1 MKRYKSF
8 LLYGLLLCGVLSCE
22 KPVIPGAEVEDGNLV
37 ISLMSIEQ
45 IPFSGAT
52 TRSEESEYF
61 NRLNF
66 AVYDSLGPQVR
77 KSNQQSGDKNFGT
90 ATFQLEPGKYK
101 VVVLAH
107 SSNGNP
113 SMTDYKKIQFKNDY
127 GFTDTFLCY
136 DSVEIG
142 DTPVNLPANP
152 KRIVSLC
159 RFVISDT
166 IPSDVSRMR
175 FLYTGGSGSLDATT
189 GLGCVKSRQNE
200 FFDVEPGTAPT
211 TFDLYT
217 FLHGDEGTIHLQA
230 TAYDEEDN
238 VLTDREFDIPLKRRK
253 MTKVSGQYFNTSSAG
268 LTITISLDPEWE
280 GEEEISY

>member
-1 MKRYKSF
+1 M
-8 LLYGLLLCGVLSCE
+8 
-22 KPVIPGAEVEDGNLV
+22 
-37 ISLMSIEQ
+37 
-45 IPFSGAT
+45 
-52 TRSEESEYF
+52 
-61 NRLNF
+61 
-66 AVYDSLGPQVR
+66 
-77 KSNQQSGDKNFGT
+77 GDKNFGT
-90 ATFQLEPGKYK
+90 ASFQLEPGKYK

-253 MTKVSGQYFNTSSAG
+253 GSRMGRGRRNKLLSTGSIAYFYYRAEDVIRRIAG
-268 LTITISLDPEWE
+268 VVILGEGSLRVVAFQ
-280 GEEEISY
+280 SHRR